1 MHVYYA
7 VTLRNNCSFGHRDQ
21 IPRVYPGS
29 NSNTMVMKY
38 IAEKK
43 KKFSRVS
50 AGSNHVK
57 DFIIAS

>member
-43 KKFSRVS
+43 NNFHGCLRGQAMSRIS
-50 AGSNHVK
+50 
-57 DFIIAS
+57 